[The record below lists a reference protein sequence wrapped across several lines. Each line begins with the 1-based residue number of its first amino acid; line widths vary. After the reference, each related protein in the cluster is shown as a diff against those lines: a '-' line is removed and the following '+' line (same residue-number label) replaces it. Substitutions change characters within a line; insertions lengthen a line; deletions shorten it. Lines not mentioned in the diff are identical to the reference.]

1 MFSLRISFNQQD
13 SWPMF
18 SSLFS
23 PTSPCFLKHPCSL
36 SLSLSLS
43 LLLQKMWS
51 LTVRRGFR
59 WGCFLSVPNV
69 FPSSSQSVPSRFP
82 KFSIVFW
89 SSSPNSQL
97 CSDQVPQILNCVLIK
112 FPNCSHHVPQVPNV
126 FLTTFP
132 IATFIPYK
140 CSLCRVGPS
149 VNTLRAQLNFSFQ
162 TQFLKFGFGTKSTQK
177 SISFTP

>member
-1 MFSLRISFNQQD
+1 MFSLRISLNQQD
-13 SWPMF
+13 PWRMF

-43 LLLQKMWS
+43 LCCCRKCGLWQSEGVSGGVVFCLFPM
-51 LTVRRGFR
+51 
-59 WGCFLSVPNV
+59 CFHQVPNV
-69 FPSSSQSVPSRFP
+69 FPVGSPSSQLFLI
-82 KFSIVFW
+82 KFSRC
-89 SSSPNSQL
+89 SQKI
-97 CSDQVPQILNCVLIK
+97 PQILNCVLIK
-112 FPNCSHHVPQVPNV
+112 FSKCSHNVPQVPNV
-126 FLTTFP
+126 FLMTFP

-140 CSLCRVGPS
+140 CSLCCVGPS
-149 VNTLRAQLNFSFQ
+149 VNALRAQLNFSFQ